1 MSNLT
6 NLKKVLVMVIAIAV
20 ICLSTSVFAANDF
33 TSLSSSLNN
42 NNGGNSSQAAPASET
57 SGSNSSSSSNS
68 GTNSNTSGTTNLST
82 TTNNNAA
89 TNNSNATSLNS
100 SSYNNTNLPETGLQD
115 SLPIAVLVVVLGI
128 SAVYAYKKIKDY
140 QNL

>member
-1 MSNLT
+1 MNNLT

-42 NNGGNSSQAAPASET
+42 NNGGNTSQAAPASET
-57 SGSNSSSSSNS
+57 SGSNSASNNS

-140 QNL
+140 QNV

>member
-1 MSNLT
+1 MNNLT

-57 SGSNSSSSSNS
+57 SGSNSASNNS

>member
-1 MSNLT
+1 MKNLT
-6 NLKKVLVMVIAIAV
+6 NLKKVLTVVIAIAV

-42 NNGGNSSQAAPASET
+42 NNGGNGSQAAPASET
-57 SGSNSSSSSNS
+57 SGSNSASNNS